1 MRRTS
6 LPAALAIA
14 VIATGALSGCTEK
27 SPADASAQ
35 GAPAATVAQENPY
48 EALGK
53 LPDWSGAWE
62 PARMA
67 RPAAGA
73 TGAAS
78 GAPPPPPPQ
87 PPKLT
92 PAYAKQYAAYQEKN
106 KTTPGINFVSQVAN
120 CLPPGVPGSMN
131 QPYPIEFLFTPG
143 RVTIFI
149 ETYSMARRIYTAGNE
164 PKEPDASY
172 QGTSV
177 GRWEGDTLIV
187 ETTHILPETS
197 PMSGINGHSDKMKV
211 TERIHLVE
219 PDLLEITTT
228 VEDPEVFLEPHTT
241 TTRYLRHRDWHIM
254 EYVCAQNNR
263 DQLDEKGNP
272 GFNLDRKPGE

>member
-1 MRRTS
+1 MKQKS

-14 VIATGALSGCTEK
+14 VFATAALSGCTGK
-27 SPADASAQ
+27 SPGEPSAQDAS
-35 GAPAATVAQENPY
+35 AATVAQANPY

-67 RPAAGA
+67 RPPAGA
-73 TGAAS
+73 TDAAS
-78 GAPPPPPPQ
+78 GAPPPPRPQ

-92 PAYAKQYAAYQEKN
+92 PAYAKQYAAFQEKN

-120 CLPPGVPGSMN
+120 CVPPGVPGSMN

-149 ETYSMARRIYTAGNE
+149 ETYSMARRIYTDGNG
-164 PKEPDASY
+164 PKEPDDSY

-177 GRWEGDTLIV
+177 GRWEGDTLVV
-187 ETTHILPETS
+187 ETTRILPETS
-197 PMSGINGHSDKMKV
+197 PMGGINGHSEKMKV

-219 PDLLEITTT
+219 PDLLEVQTT
-228 VEDPEVFLEPHTT
+228 VEDPEVFLEPYTT